1 MHKRL
6 LAAPAHHEGEQHI
19 SGKLDFGKI
28 FWKAG
33 LWKGAP
39 GGRNPLSL
47 DKSQHGEKLTHE
59 TTNTH
64 LFPLIIFPP

>member
-19 SGKLDFGKI
+19 SGKLDFGKYSGKPD
-28 FWKAG
+28 FGKGPRAG
-33 LWKGAP
+33 GT
-39 GGRNPLSL
+39 PLSL

-59 TTNTH
+59 TNTH

>member
-28 FWKAG
+28 FWKC
-33 LWKGAP
+33 WKTQSVFDKLLLFER
-39 GGRNPLSL
+39 GRCDL
-47 DKSQHGEKLTHE
+47 D
-59 TTNTH
+59 TNN
-64 LFPLIIFPP
+64 